1 MTISEAQLDTWAK
14 QGSITQSKATYA
26 TVRTCLEASD
36 APYATRSKSIFLQG
50 SYGNDTNIYADSDVD
65 VVIATDSI
73 YYYGTDNLTPDEVT
87 AFKAHLTGTG
97 GYSYDKFKAEVLVQ
111 LTKKFGTSVKPG
123 KKAIF
128 ISGDGNRRDVDVLPA
143 VEYRLY
149 THFRSPTDRA
159 YYEGI
164 TFWTSDGVQII
175 NYPKIHSTNATT
187 KHQATN
193 SWFKATVRIFKN
205 MRNTMIDNGY
215 LAEGVAPSY
224 FLEGMLYNVPN
235 DLFGNSYQSTCVK
248 AINWL
253 FKCDRDKLLCANERY
268 YLLRQNSQVCWRPE
282 DFETYL
288 AAVIKFWNAT

>member
-1 MTISEAQLDTWAK
+1 MAISEAQLDTWAK
-14 QGSITQSKATYA
+14 QGSITQSQATYA

-36 APYATRSKSIFLQG
+36 APYASRSKSIFLQG

-73 YYYGTDNLTPDEVT
+73 YYYGTDDLTPDEV
-87 AFKAHLTGTG
+87 AVFKAHLTGDG
-97 GYSYDKFKAEVLVQ
+97 GYTYDKFKGEVLAQ

-128 ISGDGNRRDVDVLPA
+128 VKGDGSRRDTDVLPA
-143 VEYRLY
+143 VEYRRY
-149 THFRSPTDRA
+149 TRFHSPTDRT

-164 TFWTSDGVQII
+164 TFWTPDGVQII
-175 NYPKIHSTNATT
+175 NYPKHHSANATT

-193 SWFKATVRIFKN
+193 SWFKPTVRIFKN
-205 MRNTMIDNGY
+205 MRNAMIAKGY

-224 FLEGMLYNVPN
+224 FLEGMLYSVPN
-235 DLFGNSYQSTCVK
+235 NLFGSSYGNTCAN

-253 FKCDRDKLLCANERY
+253 LKSDRDKLTCANERY
-268 YLLRQNSQVCWRPE
+268 FLLRHNSQVCWRPE
-282 DFETYL
+282 DFESFL
-288 AAVIKFWNAT
+288 AAVIKFWNAF